1 MNPSVPIRRLTP
13 HQEDTLATN
22 APDVA
27 PAPTGENHLQ
37 RKVGLRGMT
46 FVSLGSIIGSGWLFG
61 ALGAASLAG
70 GGGSLLTWIIAAIV
84 LGLLALV
91 HAELGST
98 YPVSGG
104 TARFPFMA
112 FGGLGGFSGGW
123 MAFIQAVTIAPIEVE
138 ASLSH
143 LQAKFGPHFMVYHT
157 NGTLTGGGVLWG
169 LLFMAFFTIVN
180 TLGVKWLAETNSIAM
195 IWKLIIPTA
204 TIIALLVTSFH
215 GGNFTAGG
223 GFAPYGAHGVLA
235 ALAAGVIFA
244 AEGFEQAIQ
253 IGGETQNPQRNIP
266 RALLIAM
273 GVGTIFYLALDA
285 AFVGSLNPADLVH
298 GWSNPL
304 PGASKLG
311 PYISLTTQ
319 AGLGWLATLLVIDAV
334 VSPGGTG
341 LVYLGTSS
349 RLSYG
354 LGRNGYFPKII
365 SKIDKRGVPLI
376 SIGICFVLGMLTF
389 LPFPDW
395 FGLVGLITSATV
407 IMYAMAPIS
416 LAALRRHDPDRPRGY
431 RLPGAAVIS
440 PIAFICANIVVY
452 VSGYSVIFWLEM
464 FIAAGFILFFAYQF
478 SIPAARRTILDL
490 RSATWLVPWL
500 GCLLI
505 ISWLGRYNGDP
516 TKVFG
521 LNLVATERIGNWY
534 DLLAVAGMSVVIYY
548 WAVFTCMPKAKIQQA
563 VSEVESEASIELDS
577 HLLTT

>member
-1 MNPSVPIRRLTP
+1 M
-13 HQEDTLATN
+13 TL
-22 APDVA
+22 
-27 PAPTGENHLQ
+27 
-37 RKVGLRGMT
+37 
-46 FVSLGSIIGSGWLFG
+46 VSLGSIIGSGWLFG

-70 GGGSLLTWIIAAIV
+70 GGGSLLTWIIAAVV

-112 FGGLGGFSGGW
+112 FGGLGGFAGGW

-143 LQAKFGPHFMVYHT
+143 LQAKFGPHFMVYKA

-169 LLFMAFFTIVN
+169 LLFMAFFTLVN

-195 IWKLIIPTA
+195 IWKLLIPTA
-204 TIIALLVTSFH
+204 TIFALLFTSFH
-215 GGNFTAGG
+215 TGNFTAGG
-223 GFAPYGAHGVLA
+223 GFAPEGAHGVLA

-253 IGGETQNPQRNIP
+253 IGGETKNPQRNIP

-273 GVGTIFYLALDA
+273 GVGTLFYLLLDA
-285 AFVGSLNPADLVH
+285 AFVGSLNPVDIAH
-298 GWSNPL
+298 NWHNPL

-354 LGRNGYFPKII
+354 LGQNGYFPKVI
-365 SKIDKRGVPLI
+365 SKVDRRGVPLV
-376 SIGICFVLGMLTF
+376 SIGICFVVGMLTF

-407 IMYAMAPIS
+407 IMYAMAPLA
-416 LAALRRHDPDRPRGY
+416 LAALRRHDPDRQRGY
-431 RLPGAAVIS
+431 KLPAAWLLS
-440 PIAFICANIVVY
+440 PLAFICANIVVY
-452 VSGYSVIFWLEM
+452 VSGYSTIFWMEM
-464 FIAAGFILFFAYQF
+464 FIALGVIIFAAYQF
-478 SIPAARRTILDL
+478 SIPAAKRTILDWK
-490 RSATWLVPWL
+490 SGTWILPWL
-500 GCLLI
+500 LALLCI
-505 ISWLGRYNGDP
+505 AWLGRYDGNP

-521 LNLVATERIGNWY
+521 LTLVATHRIGEWY
-534 DLLAVAGMSVVIYY
+534 DLLAIAGMSLVVYY
-548 WAVFTCMPKAKIQQA
+548 WASFTSLPKAKIQQT
-563 VSEVESEASIELDS
+563 VSEVEAEASIELES
-577 HLLTT
+577 HLVS

>member
-1 MNPSVPIRRLTP
+1 M
-13 HQEDTLATN
+13 ATT

-27 PAPTGENHLQ
+27 PQEEHHLHRQ
-37 RKVGLRGMT
+37 VGLRGMT
-46 FVSLGSIIGSGWLFG
+46 LVSLGSIIGSGWLFG

-70 GGGSLLTWIIAAIV
+70 GGGSLLTWIIAALV

-112 FGGLGGFSGGW
+112 FGGLGGFTGGW
-123 MAFIQAVTIAPIEVE
+123 MAWIQAVTIAPIEVE
-138 ASLSH
+138 ASMSH
-143 LQAKFGPHFMVYHT
+143 LEAKFPGGFHVYT
-157 NGTLTGGGVLWG
+157 ATGTLTLAGVLWG

-195 IWKLIIPTA
+195 IWKLAIPTT
-204 TIIALLVTSFH
+204 TIFALLFTSFH
-215 GGNFTAGG
+215 SGNFTAGG
-223 GFAPYGAHGVLA
+223 GWAPYGAHGILA
-235 ALAAGVIFA
+235 ALSAGVIFA
-244 AEGFEQAIQ
+244 AEGFEQSIQ
-253 IGGETQNPQRNIP
+253 IGGETKNPQKNIP

-273 GVGTIFYLALDA
+273 AVGTVFYLLLDF
-285 AFVGSLNPADLVH
+285 AFVGSLNPANLVH
-298 GWSNPL
+298 GWTQPI
-304 PGASKLG
+304 PGVAKLG

-365 SKIDKRGVPLI
+365 SRINARGVPI
-376 SIGICFVLGMLTF
+376 VSIAICFVVGMLTF

-407 IMYAMAPIS
+407 IMYAMAP
-416 LAALRRHDPDRPRGY
+416 LALSALRKQDPDRPRGY
-431 RLPGAAVIS
+431 RLPAARVLS
-440 PIAFICANIVVY
+440 PLAFIAANIVVY
-452 VSGYSVIFWLEM
+452 VSGYSTIFWLDM
-464 FIAAGFILFFAYQF
+464 FILVGFLIFGLYQA
-478 SIPAARRTILDL
+478 SLPADKRTILDL
-490 RSATWLVPWL
+490 KSAWWILPWL
-500 GCLLI
+500 GALLVL
-505 ISWLGRYNGDP
+505 SWLGRYDGSP

-521 LNLVATERIGNWY
+521 LNLVSSKRIGNWY
-534 DLLAVAGMSVVIYY
+534 DLLAVAVMSLVVFYL
-548 WAVFTCMPKAKIQQA
+548 ATLNPLSRDKVQQA
-563 VSEVESEASIELDS
+563 VEEVEAEASIELES
-577 HLLTT
+577 HLVS